1 MKWAQDPKH
10 KHLELNSLLGKHT
23 INVVWRESRKHP
35 NVNSRWSKLFL
46 IPNPTPKSKHLSH
59 HMHTYKLIPFIISFA
74 TILFCAVFYLY
85 TVNTT
90 ITRTK
95 TKHVGL
101 GPSVCVNSAVCFVD
115 ARIVVSNT
123 WTVKMCGVWK
133 FSDKWCFNTHSL
145 SSLFWFR
152 LHFLPCY

>member
-1 MKWAQDPKH
+1 MKQVILKCQIQ
-10 KHLELNSLLGKHT
+10 LLNQS
-23 INVVWRESRKHP
+23 I
-35 NVNSRWSKLFL
+35 
-46 IPNPTPKSKHLSH
+46 H
-59 HMHTYKLIPFIISFA
+59 HMHTYKLIPFIITFA
-74 TILFCAVFYLY
+74 TILFCAVFYFY

-95 TKHVGL
+95 TKYVGL
-101 GPSVCVNSAVCFVD
+101 GPSVCFNSAVCFVD

-133 FSDKWCFNTHSL
+133 LSDKWCFNTHSL